1 MTDQENNA
9 KRLPL
14 RIGYCTNVH
23 AGRDL
28 PAVLDNLLHFSLPI
42 RQLVSPESSMGV
54 GLWFSEVSAQQAIV
68 PANLHLLR
76 SRLDEYQLVPF
87 TLNGFPQG
95 DFHSQIVKHRVYQPT
110 WWQRERCDYTLSLI
124 RILDALLP
132 AGEVGSISTLPIAWS
147 VPPPTDDE
155 LARATAHLMEI
166 AMELH
171 QLFERTGRKIVLA
184 IEPEP
189 GCFLTDSASF
199 RAFFNRYLSAPNL
212 TSHQSHVARE
222 YLTLC
227 HDICHA
233 AVMFEDQVHELN
245 QLERDGIGIGKVQV
259 SAAIRIDWQSKS
271 LEERVVAWK
280 QLSSFAEDR
289 YLHQTTI
296 RRDAAQGITLS
307 EDLGV
312 ALSTVQSVEDL
323 VGQWRV
329 HFHVPIFLT
338 SFGLLESTQPEIK
351 KLIDILAG
359 TSSKRPSFT
368 GHYEVETYAWS
379 VLPDA
384 ISETSLSQGIAK
396 EIGWFKNS
404 LQKASSSL
412 PRNG

>member
-76 SRLDEYQLVPF
+76 SRLDDYQLVPF

-155 LARATAHLMEI
+155 N
-166 AMELH
+166 
-171 QLFERTGRKIVLA
+171 K
-184 IEPEP
+184 
-189 GCFLTDSASF
+189 
-199 RAFFNRYLSAPNL
+199 
-212 TSHQSHVARE
+212 
-222 YLTLC
+222 
-227 HDICHA
+227 
-233 AVMFEDQVHELN
+233 
-245 QLERDGIGIGKVQV
+245 
-259 SAAIRIDWQSKS
+259 
-271 LEERVVAWK
+271 
-280 QLSSFAEDR
+280 
-289 YLHQTTI
+289 
-296 RRDAAQGITLS
+296 
-307 EDLGV
+307 
-312 ALSTVQSVEDL
+312 
-323 VGQWRV
+323 
-329 HFHVPIFLT
+329 
-338 SFGLLESTQPEIK
+338 
-351 KLIDILAG
+351 
-359 TSSKRPSFT
+359 
-368 GHYEVETYAWS
+368 
-379 VLPDA
+379 
-384 ISETSLSQGIAK
+384 
-396 EIGWFKNS
+396 
-404 LQKASSSL
+404 
-412 PRNG
+412 